1 MLGKIFGVGL
11 IVGISVPIAAVAGPG
26 APHAGTCAE
35 TCAVPGNG
43 AGHEAFDESIARIAM
58 RAATPRAD
66 KAPLTEREW
75 LSLYLLLSLKTGGK
89 NAAL

>member
-1 MLGKIFGVGL
+1 MLGKIFGAGL
-11 IVGISVPIAAVAGPG
+11 IAGISASIAASAGID
-26 APHAGTCAE
+26 ARHAGTCAE

-43 AGHEAFDESIARIAM
+43 AGHEAFDESIARIAV

-66 KAPLTEREW
+66 TAPLTEREW

-89 NAAL
+89 NVAL